1 MANQEYMNLKTVAD
15 IATAGIK
22 DAETVLTSAFQNLKQ
37 GTSAG
42 IGDLF
47 DLQYKMSA
55 YTISANTFS
64 SVLKEFSDTMKSVV
78 QKST

>member
-1 MANQEYMNLKTVAD
+1 MADEKYMNLSTVAAAAKEG
-15 IATAGIK
+15 ILGAEVFLSTALSN
-22 DAETVLTSAFQNLKQ
+22 VKQ
-37 GTSAG
+37 GTTAG